1 MRGRV
6 GSHQV
11 INEHFKLITSSP
23 LHTPFVST
31 VIAVARY
38 RKESPPVG
46 TNASHQLTKVPNPPQ
61 HLTAH
66 TFTIFKCVETK
77 LALCKCTA
85 CFVYLL
91 VDVNFDKFHFLFC
104 SFITISSLRTTALRY
119 VLEVE
124 WKLNEKASDS

>member
-11 INEHFKLITSSP
+11 INEHLELITLTP

-31 VIAVARY
+31 VITVAHSR
-38 RKESPPVG
+38 RESPSVG
-46 TNASHQLTKVPNPPQ
+46 TNASHTQAKVPNAPQ
-61 HLTAH
+61 HITAH
-66 TFTIFKCVETK
+66 ISTIFKCVETK
-77 LALCKCTA
+77 LALFKCTT

-91 VDVNFDKFHFLFC
+91 VDVNFDKFHFLIC
-104 SFITISSLRTTALRY
+104 SFISTSSLRTTALHH

-124 WKLNEKASDS
+124 SKLNEKASKS